1 MKRMLVVAAIVFL
14 PLVGRAAPA
23 DDKGEPKGDKVE
35 FTVHDGYFESNKSGL
50 KGDASFLAFTDEDAF
65 KKIFGVGVVMGKK
78 RNFLPKDAFEKKM
91 VVSTIKRGGKI
102 FEYKVDKVTA
112 DGKTLYVVY
121 TATGMG
127 KDDGSAAFASPL
139 IVAVDTGK
147 YTSVVFI
154 GNGKKAGAADIGK

>member
-1 MKRMLVVAAIVFL
+1 MKKHLALAVTFLL
-14 PLVGRAAPA
+14 PLAAFAAPV
-23 DDKGEPKGDKVE
+23 DDKDEPKGDKVE

-50 KGDASFLAFTDEDAF
+50 KGDTSFLAFTDDDAF

-78 RNFLPKDAFEKKM
+78 RNFLPKDAFEKKI

-127 KDDGSAAFASPL
+127 KDDGSAAFATPL
-139 IVAVDTGK
+139 IVAVDKGK

-154 GNGKKAGAADIGK
+154 ENGKKAGTADIGK